1 MKIEDITDND
11 LREFLGWYR
20 DFHGCRPADAPVITT
35 CMCGYFGTF
44 PKAADKLLARCKRL
58 KLVTV
63 KDGIV
68 TMATPEQV
76 TQSGK

>member
-11 LREFLGWYR
+11 LREFLGWYQ
-20 DFHGCRPADAPVITT
+20 DFHGCRPAGAPVITT

-63 KDGIV
+63 KEGMV

-76 TQSGK
+76 AQSG